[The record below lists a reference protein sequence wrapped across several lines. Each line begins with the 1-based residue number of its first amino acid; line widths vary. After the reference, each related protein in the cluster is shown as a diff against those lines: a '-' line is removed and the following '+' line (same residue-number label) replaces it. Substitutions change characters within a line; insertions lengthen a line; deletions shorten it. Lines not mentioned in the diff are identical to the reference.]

1 MPHVKYIDEYNIV
14 AGDVMELNQL
24 KLFQSAVVEHI
35 NCSDK
40 LKNRLYELGIYEG
53 AVIMPVLKSPFGEP
67 KAYRAGDSVIAL
79 RSSDCKDITVNQ
91 L

>member
-1 MPHVKYIDEYNIV
+1 MI
-14 AGDVMELNQL
+14 LNQL
-24 KLFQSAVVEHI
+24 MLNQSAVVEQI

-53 AVIMPVLKSPFGEP
+53 AVITPVLKSPFGEP

-79 RSSDCKDITVNQ
+79 RNSDCDNITVKK